1 MKHFVGI
8 LIVAALFAGISSCS
22 ETTIRK
28 PDKLI
33 PKSTFEKML
42 IDVYMVQGMTNL
54 ESKNP
59 DLKKLSA
66 TDLYYSVLKKYDVA
80 DTVFIRSLIYYSSFP
95 KDFEKMQ
102 SQIMD
107 NLKESEDRFYP
118 SDKLRMNPE

>member
-42 IDVYMVQGMTNL
+42 IDVYMVQGMTNM

-118 SDKLRMNPE
+118 SDKLRTNPE